1 MKWGA
6 VGHGW
11 FVVVAMALPG
21 CRFEDRT
28 LGGARRDD
36 TSVQALADGFYA
48 ALALRDTA
56 ALSRTTY
63 GGATALVAGGRNPSA
78 LVPIRSVL
86 GVPDRRTTAPAPRIV
101 RTELRPDGVVA
112 SARVMIASRT
122 PDGLGEIEATD
133 FLTLARVGD
142 QWRVAHVIFGPWR
155 MREMP

>member
-1 MKWGA
+1 MKWVA

-11 FVVVAMALPG
+11 FVIVATALPG

-28 LGGARRDD
+28 PGGARRDD
-36 TSVQALADGFYA
+36 TSVQALAEGFYA
-48 ALALRDTA
+48 ALAGRDTV

-63 GGATALVAGGRNPSA
+63 GGATALVAGGRSTAA

-86 GVPDRRTTAPAPRIV
+86 GVPDRRTTSPVPRIV
-101 RTELRPDGVVA
+101 RTELRPDGGVA
-112 SARVMIASRT
+112 TARVVIASRT
-122 PDGLGEIEATD
+122 PDGLGEIEAMD

-155 MREMP
+155 SRTMP